1 MLWKDGAGIVGGAS
15 EESEASE
22 EYEDDLE
29 CEGGE
34 LEDMGD
40 DGGEFSGD
48 VDSTNDVVAIA

>member
-1 MLWKDGAGIVGGAS
+1 MS

-40 DGGEFSGD
+40 GGGEFAGD
-48 VDSTNDVVAIA
+48 VDSTKHVVAIA